1 MGLTLVTR
9 ADCELCEVMQAE
21 LRSLSGV
28 LSLPALQL
36 VDVDSDPELQRRYGL
51 KVPVL
56 LLDGAQ
62 VCYGRL
68 QADELRRVLA
78 RRVPS

>member
-9 ADCELCEVMQAE
+9 EDCELCEVMQAD

-28 LSLPALQL
+28 LSLPALRL
-36 VDVDSDPELQRRYGL
+36 VDVDADPELQRRYGL

-56 LLDGAQ
+56 LLDGAL
-62 VCYGRL
+62 VCHGRL
-68 QADELRRVLA
+68 QADELRRVLS

>member
-9 ADCELCEVMQAE
+9 EDCELCEVMQAE
-21 LRSLSGV
+21 LSALSGV
-28 LSLPALQL
+28 VALPPVRL

-51 KVPVL
+51 KVPAL
-56 LLDGAQ
+56 LLDGTL
-62 VCYGRL
+62 VCYGQL

-78 RRVPS
+78 KRLPS

>member
-9 ADCELCEVMQAE
+9 DECELCDRMQAE
-21 LRSLSGV
+21 LAALSQTV
-28 LSLPALQL
+28 RLPPMRLQ
-36 VDVDSDPELQRRYGL
+36 DVDADPELQRRYGL

-56 LLDGAQ
+56 LLDGAL

-68 QADELRRVLA
+68 QADELYRLLA
-78 RRVPS
+78 RRSPA

>member
-9 ADCELCEVMQAE
+9 EDCELCELMQAE
-21 LRSLSGV
+21 LRSLSRV

-51 KVPVL
+51 KVPAL
-56 LLDGAQ
+56 LLDGTL

-78 RRVPS
+78 KRLPS

>member
-1 MGLTLVTR
+1 MDLTLLTR
-9 ADCELCEVMQAE
+9 EDCELCAIMQAE
-21 LRSLSGV
+21 LGALSGV
-28 LSLPALQL
+28 VALPPVRL

-51 KVPVL
+51 KVPAL
-56 LLDGAQ
+56 LLDGAL

-78 RRVPS
+78 KRPPF

>member
-1 MGLTLVTR
+1 MSLTLLTR
-9 ADCELCEVMQAE
+9 EDCELCEVMQAE
-21 LRSLSGV
+21 LRTLSRV
-28 LSLPALQL
+28 LSLPALHL

-51 KVPVL
+51 KVPAL
-56 LLDGAQ
+56 LLEGAL

-78 RRVPS
+78 KRLPR

>member
-9 ADCELCEVMQAE
+9 DDCELCEVMQAE
-21 LRSLSGV
+21 LSALSGA
-28 LSLPALQL
+28 LALPPVRL

-56 LLDGAQ
+56 LLDGEL

-68 QADELRRVLA
+68 QADELRRLLVK
-78 RRVPS
+78 RVPS